1 MTKDVLLSIKGLYAE
16 DNEDADSIETLT
28 PAEFYV
34 KENVYYLFFE
44 EIMDDSTGVT
54 KSRIKY
60 SEKCFELT
68 RKGEVSVHLLFEE
81 GKKTLNTYQI
91 PYGNLVVGLDTKR
104 IQMTE
109 TDDEIRI
116 IIDYA
121 MEINYQQVSDNTID
135 ITIKAVYQPLIS
147 EGLLK

>member
-1 MTKDVLLSIKGLYAE
+1 MTKDVLLSIKGLYTE

-28 PAEFYV
+28 PAEFYI
-34 KENVYYLFFE
+34 KEDVYYLFFE
-44 EIMDDSTGVT
+44 EIMDDTTGVT

-60 SEKCFELT
+60 SDKCFELT

-104 IQMTE
+104 IHMNE

-116 IIDYA
+116 VIDYA

-135 ITIKAVYQPLIS
+135 ITIKAVKQQ
-147 EGLLK
+147 

>member
-60 SEKCFELT
+60 SDKCFELT

-91 PYGNLVVGLDTKR
+91 PYGNLVVGLDTRR
-104 IQMTE
+104 IQKNE
-109 TDDEIRI
+109 TDEEIRI
-116 IIDYA
+116 VIDYA

-135 ITIKAVYQPLIS
+135 ITIKAVKQQ
-147 EGLLK
+147 

>member
-1 MTKDVLLSIKGLYAE
+1 MTKEVLLSIKGLYTE

-28 PAEFYV
+28 PAEFYI

-60 SEKCFELT
+60 SDKCFELT

-104 IQMTE
+104 IHMNETE
-109 TDDEIRI
+109 DEIRI

-135 ITIKAVYQPLIS
+135 ITIKAVKQL
-147 EGLLK
+147 

>member
-1 MTKDVLLSIKGLYAE
+1 MTKDVLLSIKGLYTE

-28 PAEFYV
+28 PAEFYI

-60 SEKCFELT
+60 SDKCFELT
-68 RKGEVSVHLLFEE
+68 RKGEISVHLLFEE
-81 GKKTLNTYQI
+81 GKKTLNTYQM

-104 IQMTE
+104 IHMNETE
-109 TDDEIRI
+109 DEIRI

-147 EGLLK
+147 ERLLK